1 MSKKTTRMTCQY
13 TNAAVTYNHEEKQG
27 EDWKVVDSRTFE
39 LPAIADK
46 VYDGPNG
53 TKVTLAA
60 YGLRAL
66 LADRTSQLR
75 ELGPAAV
82 LEGMDQLYD
91 VLVNGDW
98 NVARKAG
105 AAKRIDMVLVELVA
119 KLKKIP
125 ASAAET
131 VVRSTPAETLEAIK
145 VKFAKEY
152 QAIKAKADK
161 AASETDLGD
170 LLGEEE

>member
-1 MSKKTTRMTCQY
+1 MSKKTNRMTCTY
-13 TNAAVTYNHEEKQG
+13 TADAVVYNHEVKVG
-27 EDWKVVDSRTFE
+27 EEWKVEESRTYD
-39 LPAIADK
+39 LTKLAGM
-46 VYDGPNG
+46 VYDGPND

-82 LEGMDQLYD
+82 LEGMDQLYE
-91 VLVNGDW
+91 VLGDGAW

-105 AAKRIDMVLVELVA
+105 GAKRIDMVLVELVA

-125 ASAAET
+125 VSAAEG

-145 VKFAKEY
+145 VKYAKEY

-170 LLGEEE
+170 LLGEDE